1 MKKSLKRDLLDEID
15 KLLMKKINI
24 YNSGI
29 EIFTMYI
36 EIYDIWRNNS
46 SILIGKK
53 KKTIKK
59 DKENFLRNGKQKRGT
74 QIFQVFMKKKI

>member
-36 EIYDIWRNNS
+36 EIY
-46 SILIGKK
+46 G
-53 KKTIKK
+53 
-59 DKENFLRNGKQKRGT
+59 
-74 QIFQVFMKKKI
+74 M